1 MAYISTFKGL
11 ILKILLLNY
20 TFREVLRYYQR
31 HLSNLKSM
39 SYARDQIK
47 LISDL
52 NLKTIMIR
60 ER

>member
-31 HLSNLKSM
+31 YLSNLKSM